1 MCTLLRDC
9 SRALNLRR
17 ETSAAATSPVT
28 AASPA
33 AAVPAT
39 PATVAATPAPV
50 ADPTPNP
57 NHRRSRR
64 GSCPRLFR
72 STHPSCSRPHRPTRL
87 LTLDENASAP
97 PQPLREAVLH
107 R

>member
-33 AAVPAT
+33 AAVAAT
-39 PATVAATPAPV
+39 PATAAVAAPTPTTAAVAVGTARVISGSRTPAIAV
-50 ADPTPNP
+50 PTA
-57 NHRRSRR
+57 
-64 GSCPRLFR
+64 
-72 STHPSCSRPHRPTRL
+72 RP
-87 LTLDENASAP
+87 A
-97 PQPLREAVLH
+97 
-107 R
+107 